1 MKKLLKSL
9 FVGVMLFSAVGCGS
23 NSTSEQTAIKTEL
36 DKPVEVTIWHTWTQ
50 FHQEKLKEF
59 ADKFNASQDKITVK
73 VEAQPLTDFDSK
85 VLQAVRTKNGP
96 DIVFTTPTV
105 ASNYADDGLI
115 ANLGEYIQHEK
126 IGIPNFKENLPEATY
141 NEVSQWNGN
150 IYMIPVMKTG
160 ELLFYNKTLYDEL
173 GLSVPTTWSELESNS
188 KIIKEK
194 TGKAAFGFDSII
206 DGATALIMQNG
217 SGYFNVAEKKAIFN
231 NEKAEERFNW
241 FGNLVKDGVFRLV
254 GEDQYF
260 SNLFGSQGI
269 ASYIGSS
276 AGYKFVEDSVNGK
289 FEIGVAPIPQE
300 GEKKFSNSWGSSA
313 IVFKSNPD
321 KEYAAYEFIKYFI
334 QTDHNVEWSMT
345 YGALPAFNEA
355 LNTPTFQ
362 EYLKGNKYM
371 EALAKQRETVD
382 YIPAIK
388 GSIEGRIALGRAIE
402 QVATQ
407 LKTAKEA
414 LIQAEADVNKAIN
427 R

>member
-1 MKKLLKSL
+1 MKKLLKTL
-9 FVGVMLFSAVGCGS
+9 CVGAMLCSTVGCG
-23 NSTSEQTAIKTEL
+23 NSGVSEGTAIKTEL

-50 FHQEKLKEF
+50 FQQEKLQEF
-59 ADKFNASQDKITVK
+59 ANRFNASQDKITVK

-96 DIVFTTPTV
+96 DIIFTSPTV
-105 ASNYADDGLI
+105 ASNYVDDGLI

-126 IGIPNFKENLPEATY
+126 VGIPNFKENLPEATY

-150 IYMIPVMKTG
+150 VYMIPVMKTG
-160 ELLFYNKTLYDEL
+160 ELMYYNKTLYDEL

-188 KIIKEK
+188 RIIKEK
-194 TGKAAFGFDSII
+194 TGKAAFGFDSMI
-206 DGATALIMQNG
+206 DGALAMIMQSG
-217 SGYFNVAEKKAIFN
+217 SQLFNTDEKKAVFN
-231 NEKAEERFNW
+231 NEKTEERFTW
-241 FGNLVKDGVFRLV
+241 FGNLVGEGVFRLV

-276 AGYKFVEDSVNGK
+276 AGYKFTEESVNGK

-300 GEKKFSNSWGSSA
+300 GERTFSNSWGSSA
-313 IVFKSNPD
+313 MVFKSNPD
-321 KEYAAYEFIKYFI
+321 KEFAAYEFIKYFV
-334 QTDHNVEWSMT
+334 QTDNNVEWSMT

-362 EYLKGNKYM
+362 AYLKENKYI

-388 GSIEGRIALGRAIE
+388 GSNEVRTIIGRSIE

-414 LIQAEADVNKAIN
+414 LTQAEADVNKAIN